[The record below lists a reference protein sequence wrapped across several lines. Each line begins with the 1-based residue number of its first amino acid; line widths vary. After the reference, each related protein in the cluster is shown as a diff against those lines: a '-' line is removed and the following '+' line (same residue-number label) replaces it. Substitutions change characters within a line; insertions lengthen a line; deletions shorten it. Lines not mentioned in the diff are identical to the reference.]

1 MSEAESTAHSIAEA
15 AASAKPEDV
24 LLAAAAAP
32 PLDSLSRE
40 DVAEITSEAMRAHG
54 GTIEKNSFAA
64 LAQKAAI
71 ANDPKSAQPQT
82 IVPESAG
89 GNAAAARAADFNTV
103 SQALKGTPYDLDIIT
118 HDLMRELESAAARAH
133 GGQGNTK
140 DARFSVTCTIVL
152 VMLAAVQSLLEPCVH
167 SAVACVTRSTIS
179 PLTACSVPVQR

>member
-54 GTIEKNSFAA
+54 GTIEKGSFAA

-71 ANDPKSAQPQT
+71 TNEPKTART
-82 IVPESAG
+82 IVPESVG

-133 GGQGNTK
+133 GGQGNAKNACFVGT
-140 DARFSVTCTIVL
+140 VVL
-152 VMLAAVQSLLEPCVH
+152 ALLAAVLPLLDSRVH
-167 SAVACVTRSTIS
+167 SAAACVTDDTTSS
-179 PLTACSVPVQR
+179 LPACTAAVQR